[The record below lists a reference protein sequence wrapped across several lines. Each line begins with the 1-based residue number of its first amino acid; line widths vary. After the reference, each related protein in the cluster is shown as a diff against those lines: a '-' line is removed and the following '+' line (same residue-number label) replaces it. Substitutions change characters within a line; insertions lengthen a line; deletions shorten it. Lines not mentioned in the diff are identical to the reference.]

1 MNNKSNEKPKLVVVN
16 NTKPNND
23 KNNKKQNNKKQ
34 NTKKQKPKK
43 SKAKKQKP
51 AKSTK
56 SRLKFI
62 NVKNVLLS
70 IVALALIIIIVYIVT
85 GDKISAIGES
95 DKLFSTEFGVNSK
108 ADFYVDGK
116 DIFYSTKDTV
126 TLLNSSGENVW
137 SDTFSMVSPA
147 MLADGDFIGVADIKN
162 KVMNVYSKKGKV
174 YSIDTD
180 GNITSFAIN
189 PLGASAIICKNT
201 SEGDYNVSVYN
212 SAGEK
217 MFMGSYVISDGIPI
231 TVDISDDSSKVA
243 VGFVNTSGIS
253 ITSNVLFYST
263 NKAIAAQ
270 IENSDAMFS
279 AVSCDKEMVGSVRF
293 LDNDSCIIATDKSLS
308 NIGGKDVAQYVQN
321 WRIDFENYVTAFD
334 VVDSDYV
341 AVAYGESMEG
351 SEDSVEK
358 NSIFWYK
365 ASNGSVKGSAL
376 METSVSSL
384 SSGLGCTIA
393 ELDDNTFVA
402 LKPSGSQLWQYEGVQ
417 NISDILFYGDT
428 DTIAVVSATKMT
440 LTDVKKGAA
449 NTEVEASDDEENKNG
464 IDTNAA
470 VPEDNVKAQAE
481 SEEQAEAETEAQA
494 ETEVQTEESADE
506 QEETE
511 AQEQ

>member
-1 MNNKSNEKPKLVVVN
+1 
-16 NTKPNND
+16 
-23 KNNKKQNNKKQ
+23 
-34 NTKKQKPKK
+34 
-43 SKAKKQKP
+43 
-51 AKSTK
+51 
-56 SRLKFI
+56 
-62 NVKNVLLS
+62 
-70 IVALALIIIIVYIVT
+70 
-85 GDKISAIGES
+85 
-95 DKLFSTEFGVNSK
+95 
-108 ADFYVDGK
+108 
-116 DIFYSTKDTV
+116 
-126 TLLNSSGENVW
+126 
-137 SDTFSMVSPA
+137 MVSPA

-428 DTIAVVSATKMT
+428 DTIAVVSATMMP
-440 LTDVKKGAA
+440 LSDVKKGAA